1 MLLQY
6 FRALFF
12 LTSQKPSIA
21 LKKPFIKMAKCGAQ
35 IYGPKWQRDLCVSS
49 GKSKKKEKKRNR
61 SSFSISKWLK
71 SLTGIFA
78 WHSLDSLA
86 FHREKMEKLAGE
98 CGG

>member
-49 GKSKKKEKKRNR
+49 GKSKKKRKKKETEAASPFR
-61 SSFSISKWLK
+61 S
-71 SLTGIFA
+71 G
-78 WHSLDSLA
+78 
-86 FHREKMEKLAGE
+86 
-98 CGG
+98 